1 LDDHAL
7 DIDQKPTD
15 THLRVSYPIACCAV
29 MSEQPGSVHRTERQ
43 DLFGWIL
50 LAAIGAILTWLAVRA
65 GADLGTAGAPF
76 EGHYR
81 WWLGP
86 ASLLAPAVAAAV
98 LVAAGL
104 GWFDRTRWS
113 AVLLAA
119 YAGML
124 AWALALAAVD
134 GSAGFTRSLL
144 SPAGYL
150 IDVADVGDDPLG
162 YLRSFTA
169 DSTRHSVATR
179 GHPPGPVLLLW
190 ALDRI
195 GLRDHLALGL
205 VVTAVGALTVPLV
218 LAAVRDV
225 CGEVPARR
233 YAPVLALAPYAIW
246 TAVSIDA
253 VVAFLGAAGL
263 LAGVRAS
270 AAHRTGRGAAS
281 WAIAAGA
288 LLGVAAMFS
297 YAVPWLGLSLVC
309 LYFARRRAALNVV
322 SGIGLLAVVL
332 GVQPTGFAW
341 VDGLVAA
348 RDDFAS
354 RVGPYRSPIWWGGIS
369 LVALLFAAGP
379 PLWASMRKLR
389 NTPGWPFLAG
399 AGAAVVFA
407 VLTGLARGGVEHAW
421 LTFFPWLTVAAV
433 APQRQAGPPVPAPLL
448 LVGAGAVE
456 AVVLA
461 AILATT

>member
-1 LDDHAL
+1 
-7 DIDQKPTD
+7 
-15 THLRVSYPIACCAV
+15 
-29 MSEQPGSVHRTERQ
+29 MSEEPGAASPTERR
-43 DLFGWIL
+43 DLFGWVV
-50 LAAIGAILTWLAVRA
+50 LAGIGAILTWLAVRA

-81 WWLGP
+81 WRVGP

-98 LVAAGL
+98 LVAAGR
-104 GWFDRTRWS
+104 GWFDRTRWPV
-113 AVLLAA
+113 VLLAG

-144 SPAGYL
+144 APASYL
-150 IDVADVGDDPLG
+150 TDVADVDGDPLG
-162 YLRSFTA
+162 YLRSFAA
-169 DSTRHSVATR
+169 DNAGHSVATR

-205 VVTAVGALTVPLV
+205 VVTAVGALTAPLV

-225 CGEVPARR
+225 CGDVPARR
-233 YAPVLALAPYAIW
+233 YAPLLALAPYALW
-246 TAVSIDA
+246 TAASIDA
-253 VVAFLGAAGL
+253 VVAVLGAAGL

-270 AAHRTGRGAAS
+270 AAYRTGLGAAS
-281 WAIAAGA
+281 WAAAAGA
-288 LLGVAAMFS
+288 LLGLAAMFS

-309 LYFARRRAALNVV
+309 LYFARRRAALNLV

-332 GVQPTGFAW
+332 GVQLTGFAW
-341 VDGLVAA
+341 VDGMLAA
-348 RDDFAS
+348 RHDFAS
-354 RVGPYRSPIWWGGIS
+354 RIGPYRSPVWWGGIS
-369 LVALLFAAGP
+369 LVALLLAAGP
-379 PLWASMRKLR
+379 PLWASLRKLR

-433 APQRQAGPPVPAPLL
+433 APSRQAGPPVPSPLL
-448 LVGAGAVE
+448 LVGAGAVQ
-456 AVVLA
+456 AVVIA
-461 AILATT
+461 AILASPW

>member
-1 LDDHAL
+1 
-7 DIDQKPTD
+7 
-15 THLRVSYPIACCAV
+15 
-29 MSEQPGSVHRTERQ
+29 MSEAPSAARRTERR
-43 DLFGWIL
+43 DLSGWL
-50 LAAIGAILTWLAVRA
+50 LLTTTGAILTWLAVRA
-65 GADLGTAGAPF
+65 GAELGTAGAPF

-81 WWLGP
+81 WRPGP
-86 ASLLAPAVAAAV
+86 ASLLAPTVAAAV
-98 LVAAGL
+98 LAAAAL
-104 GWFDRTRWS
+104 RWFDRMRWP
-113 AVLLAA
+113 AVLLTA
-119 YAGML
+119 YGAML

-134 GSAGFTRSLL
+134 GSAGLTRSLL

-150 IDVADVGDDPLG
+150 TDVADVDGDPLG
-162 YLRSFTA
+162 YLRSFA
-169 DSTRHSVATR
+169 AESTSHSAATR

-190 ALDRI
+190 ALGRI

-205 VVTAVGALTVPLV
+205 AVTAAGALTVPLV

-225 CGEVPARR
+225 CGDLPARR

-253 VVAFLGAAGL
+253 VAAVLGAAGL

-270 AAHRTGRGAAS
+270 AAYRTGRGAAS
-281 WAIAAGA
+281 WAAAAGA

-297 YAVPWLGLSLVC
+297 YAVPWLGLSLAC

-322 SGIGLLAVVL
+322 SGAGLLAVVL
-332 GVQPTGFAW
+332 GVQLTGFSW
-341 VDGLVAA
+341 VDGLLAA
-348 RDDFAS
+348 RTDYAN
-354 RVGPYRSPIWWGGIS
+354 RIEPYRSPVWWGGIS
-369 LVALLFAAGP
+369 LVALLLAAGP
-379 PLWASMRKLR
+379 PLWASLRRLR

-407 VLTGLARGGVEHAW
+407 VLAGLARGGVEHAW

-433 APQRQAGPPVPAPLL
+433 APLRQAGPPVPTPLL
-448 LVGAGAVE
+448 LAGAGALE

-461 AILATT
+461 AILVL

>member
-1 LDDHAL
+1 
-7 DIDQKPTD
+7 
-15 THLRVSYPIACCAV
+15 
-29 MSEQPGSVHRTERQ
+29 MSEQPGAASRTERQ
-43 DLFGWIL
+43 HLLGWVL
-50 LAAIGAILTWLAVRA
+50 LAAVGAAGTWLAVRA

-81 WWLGP
+81 WRLGP

-98 LVAAGL
+98 LVAAGR
-104 GWFDRTRWS
+104 GWFDRARWS
-113 AVLLAA
+113 LVLLGG

-144 SPAGYL
+144 APASYL
-150 IDVADVGDDPLG
+150 SDVADVGDDPLG
-162 YLRSFTA
+162 YLRSFTV
-169 DSTRHSVATR
+169 DSEEHSSATR

-190 ALDRI
+190 VLVRA

-225 CGEVPARR
+225 CGELPARR
-233 YAPVLALAPYAIW
+233 YAPLLALAPYAIW
-246 TAVSIDA
+246 LAVSIDA
-253 VVAFLGAAGL
+253 VVAVLGAAGL

-270 AAHRTGRGAAS
+270 AAYRTGRAAAS
-281 WAIAAGA
+281 WALAAGA

-297 YAVPWLGLSLVC
+297 YSVPWLGLSLAC
-309 LYFARRRAALNVV
+309 LYFARRRALLNAA

-332 GVQPTGFAW
+332 GAQLAGFAW
-341 VDGLVAA
+341 VDGLLAA
-348 RDDFAS
+348 RQDFAS
-354 RVGPYRSPIWWGGIS
+354 RVGPYRSPLWWAGIS
-369 LVALLFAAGP
+369 LVGLLFAAGP
-379 PLWASMRKLR
+379 PLWASLRKLR

-433 APQRQAGPPVPAPLL
+433 APLRQAGPPAPGPLL

-461 AILATT
+461 AVLATPW